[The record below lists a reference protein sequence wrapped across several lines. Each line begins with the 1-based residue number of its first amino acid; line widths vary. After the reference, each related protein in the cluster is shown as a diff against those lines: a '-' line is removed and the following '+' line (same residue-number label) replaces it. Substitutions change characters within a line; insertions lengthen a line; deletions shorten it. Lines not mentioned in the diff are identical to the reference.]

1 MAETRLTNAIVP
13 DVFTGYTVEPTIY
26 RSRFYKSGVLA
37 INAGISGLLS
47 GGGETYNLPFWQDI
61 AGTSGDV
68 PVEGTDATVNN
79 LAAKKQIFRKQARNK
94 VWGSNDLVPVFSGS
108 DPITAAGDMVM
119 NYWSQAYDIIA
130 AKSIYGVI
138 LDNVANDSG
147 DLVNDVSG
155 GTGSASY
162 FSDDAVID
170 AQAKLGENGTVGRG
184 DQTDF
189 AAILVHPATYA
200 YMRKQDLI
208 DFIPVSGQARPV
220 EMYMGMEV
228 IVDRNATLVSTVY
241 YSYIF
246 KPGFL
251 QYGTTTAGYIPTELE
266 RDALDGF
273 GIDKLITRRVFAIHP
288 VGFQFVETGVS
299 GVTPTDAELAAAAQ
313 WDRVFNAENVGMV
326 CLKHKLP

>member
-13 DVFTGYTVEPTIY
+13 DVFTAYTVEPTIY
-26 RSRFYKSGVLA
+26 RSRFFKSGVLQT
-37 INAGISGLLS
+37 NAGMSALLA
-47 GGGETYNLPFWQDI
+47 GGGETYNLPYWQDI

-79 LAAKKQIFRKQARNK
+79 LAAKKQIFRKQTRNK
-94 VWGSNDLVPVFSGS
+94 VWGSNDLVSVYSGS
-108 DPITAAGDMVM
+108 DPIESAANMVM
-119 NYWSQAYDIIA
+119 NYWSQAFDIIA
-130 AKSIYGVI
+130 IKSIYGVI

-147 DLVNDVSG
+147 DLVNDISG
-155 GTGSASY
+155 GTGTAAY

-184 DQTDF
+184 DQEDF

-208 DFIPVSGQARPV
+208 DFVPVSGQDRPV
-220 EMYMGMEV
+220 EMYMGMNV

-251 QYGTTTAGYIPTELE
+251 QYGASSTGYLPTELNRE
-266 RDALDGF
+266 PLDGY
-273 GIDKLITRRVFAIHP
+273 GIDQLITRRTFAIHP
-288 VGFQFVETGVS
+288 VGFQFIESGVS
-299 GVTPTDAELAAAAQ
+299 GSTPTDAELAAAAQ

-326 CLKHKLP
+326 CLKHKIG